1 MSEPFIS
8 HSEITDVIYI
18 VCGTKKYDVTEQVIR
33 AMRETGR
40 LEQQRPKGEWIFKNG
55 KYRGTV
61 CGEKAIY
68 VCPGLSTIPK
78 AILTDF
84 CPKCGVQMNA
94 KALEMIRKREGS
106 EEE

>member
-1 MSEPFIS
+1 MS
-8 HSEITDVIYI
+8 DDNLR
-18 VCGTKKYDVTEQVIR
+18 KYYANQLKRQEYLKIGFKQGFEAGYAKAKEDF
-33 AMRETGR
+33 GR
-40 LEQQRPKGEWIFKNG
+40 PQGEWIFKNG
-55 KYRGTV
+55 KYRCTA

-68 VCPGLSTIPK
+68 VYPGLSTIPK

-94 KALEMIRKREGS
+94 KQLEMIRKREGL